1 MSLRQPLSDS
11 GTLVRHGSR
20 RRTLARPQPLKT
32 ASRRTPTKQ
41 SDNRGPLA
49 KEGFKPTRRKGT
61 GRKGLSPG
69 VALRDFHH
77 AGLTD
82 LSQVRLSPLSE
93 RRRSLCLA
101 TKSNHFK
108 IAGTRATLLRGNS
121 EEFITRLGYP
131 DKTGR
136 ARFQC
141 GRT

>member
-41 SDNRGPLA
+41 SNTRGA
-49 KEGFKPTRRKGT
+49 FSQE
-61 GRKGLSPG
+61 GLSQLGGRGRVARARPPG

-77 AGLTD
+77 AELTD
-82 LSQVRLSPLSE
+82 LSQVRLPPLSE

-108 IAGTRATLLRGNS
+108 IVGTRATPLRGNS
-121 EEFITRLGYP
+121 EEFITRLRYP